1 MSFFFHKFKHSALIV
16 FFFRW
21 RWCNKERNILCQ
33 SENRHLKP
41 MFFQKCTFL
50 RLFFIKIQTNPF
62 FFCFLM
68 TMVSKIKQ
76 NGVALFWN
84 TQLVMKAFQNYSFFF
99 CEIRMNARTVLKTL
113 CFPQTHK
120 MKLEFQNS
128 LWLIFFFSF
137 LQFAWNLRSQKFV
150 KFPSGVCLLSCY
162 FECWWNYKR
171 ARWASMA
178 PPSSTHYVYVKK
190 INNLI
195 CKKKSWV

>member
-76 NGVALFWN
+76 NGVAIFWN
-84 TQLVMKAFQNYSFFF
+84 TQLVMKAFQNYSFFVLWDKNE
-99 CEIRMNARTVLKTL
+99 CAHSTQNTV
-113 CFPQTHK
+113 FSPNPQN
-120 MKLEFQNS
+120 EAWISEQP
-128 LWLIFFFSF
+128 LIDLFFFFPAVCLESP
-137 LQFAWNLRSQKFV
+137 LSKVCQISKWCVFV
-150 KFPSGVCLLSCY
+150 KLL
-162 FECWWNYKR
+162 FW
-171 ARWASMA
+171 ML
-178 PPSSTHYVYVKK
+178 VK
-190 INNLI
+190 L
-195 CKKKSWV
+195 